1 MVLVVDMAN
10 NLFATLLPKTTLF
23 RDQIPLFSVHFMQ
36 RNNEY
41 LYIVLEKTT
50 AVCGTHYG

>member
-41 LYIVLEKTT
+41 LYTVLEKTA